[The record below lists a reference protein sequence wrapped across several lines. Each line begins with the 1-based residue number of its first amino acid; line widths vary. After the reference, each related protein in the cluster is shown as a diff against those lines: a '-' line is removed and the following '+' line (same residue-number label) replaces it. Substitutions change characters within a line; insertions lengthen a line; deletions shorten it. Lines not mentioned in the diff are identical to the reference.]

1 MISAPPTK
9 VYLVCGSKPF
19 MRYPAVSGAFY
30 ASDAKGLRREV
41 AQCLSDAALQ
51 VEKKERLAIV
61 CPHAGYVYSGKT
73 AAFSFA
79 ACSNWGK
86 KGITAVIIGP
96 NHTGMGT
103 PISVSFEDWETP
115 LGMVECD
122 SELADGIVK
131 RSKIAKKDEIAH
143 INEHSVEV
151 QLPFLQV
158 VCPSARFVAVCMGV
172 QDKAAAEDLGR
183 AIFEAANALGRDA
196 VVVASSDFTH
206 YESAEDAK
214 KKDGAAIDFLRRM
227 DWESFEKKMDSEDLS
242 ICGHGP
248 IAAAMHYAKLS
259 GAKSCELLKYT
270 NSGEASGDFEQV
282 VAYAALA
289 ISR

>member
-1 MISAPPTK
+1 
-9 VYLVCGSKPF
+9 
-19 MRYPAVSGAFY
+19 MRHPAVSGAFY
-30 ASDAKGLRREV
+30 TANDSELRREV
-41 AQCLSDAALQ
+41 KEYLSDAALQ

-79 ACSNWGK
+79 SCSNWEK
-86 KGITAVIIGP
+86 KEITAIIIGP

-103 PISVSFEDWETP
+103 PISVSNEDWKTP
-115 LGMVECD
+115 LGAVTCD
-122 SELADGIVK
+122 SALAEEIVK

-143 INEHSVEV
+143 IREHSVEV

-158 VCPSARFVAVCMGV
+158 CCPHAAFVGICMGV
-172 QDKAAAEDLGR
+172 QDAAAAEDLGR
-183 AIFEAANALGRDA
+183 AIYEAAKALKCEI
-196 VVVASSDFTH
+196 VVIASSDFTH
-206 YESAEDAK
+206 YESADSAK
-214 KKDGAAIDFLRRM
+214 KKDGAAIDFLKEL
-227 DWESFEKKMDSEDLS
+227 DWKSFEKKVDGEDLS

-248 IAAAMHYAKLS
+248 IAAAMHYAKLA
-259 GAKSCELLKYT
+259 GAKKCELLRYT

-289 ISR
+289 MSK